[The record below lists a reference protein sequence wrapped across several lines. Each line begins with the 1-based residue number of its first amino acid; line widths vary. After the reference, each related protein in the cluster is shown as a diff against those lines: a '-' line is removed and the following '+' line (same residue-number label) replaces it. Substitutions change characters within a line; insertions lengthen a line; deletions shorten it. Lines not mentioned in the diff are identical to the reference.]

1 MKARVWS
8 ETQFAEKWIDKK
20 YLGKW
25 VDVECIISIGNRTH
39 SPSKARSGIFVWLRT
54 EIGEWCYF
62 NNFPSGLKR
71 YTCVFDEIDDELKT
85 EIYLRLLT

>member
-8 ETQFAEKWIDKK
+8 ETQYAEKWIDKK

-25 VDVECIISIGNRTH
+25 VDVGRIGY
-39 SPSKARSGIFVWLRT
+39 PSKGSSGIFVWLLT

-62 NNFPSGLKR
+62 DNHPSDLKV
-71 YTCVFDEIDDELKT
+71 YSCVFDEIDDELKT
-85 EIYLRLLT
+85 EIYLRLLK